1 MTRVEIVSAVK
12 QIIAAVVDQHE
23 LLEATDVVAVDSKL
37 HDDLGMDEVDHID
50 GPDHRTALEQALS
63 HAREQVI
70 IHSRFVSEQSIPAA
84 LPLLIGAAAKG
95 TIVHIFWG
103 QEDEKTNIS
112 SSREADGRFQRPAR
126 RFACARG

>member
-50 GPDHRTALEQALS
+50 GPDHRTALEQALVPS
-63 HAREQVI
+63 VG
-70 IHSRFVSEQSIPAA
+70 SI
-84 LPLLIGAAAKG
+84 GNSKYSNC
-95 TIVHIFWG
+95 
-103 QEDEKTNIS
+103 Q
-112 SSREADGRFQRPAR
+112 
-126 RFACARG
+126 